1 MAQLTPGDQNSKEQQ
16 IVGCAIEICDADKGR
31 SRAGSPAFS
40 PIVHAAQLAFQAS
53 QVVGG
58 PSGTGEIA

>member
-1 MAQLTPGDQNSKEQQ
+1 MTLIPQTFNAQSSRLTVNVS
-16 IVGCAIEICDADKGR
+16 EICDADKGR

-40 PIVHAAQLAFQAS
+40 PIVHAAQLAFKAS